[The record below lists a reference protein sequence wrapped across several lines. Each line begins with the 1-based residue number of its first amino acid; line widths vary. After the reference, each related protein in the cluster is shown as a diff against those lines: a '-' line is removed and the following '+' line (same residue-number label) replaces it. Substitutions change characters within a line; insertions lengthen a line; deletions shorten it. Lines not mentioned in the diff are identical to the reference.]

1 MLGHRHSDKICICA
15 AAVAAVIVIIF
26 MMGES
31 MGISR
36 LTEKPLYA
44 EKLFDPGRVHRID
57 IETESWEKVIGEA
70 AMEEYSPCDII
81 IDGEKVK
88 EAGIRAKGNNSLNLT
103 EKYGHS
109 RYSIKVE
116 FDHYIDGGSYLGLDK
131 MSLDASFQ
139 DNSYMKT
146 FLAYDMMDMMDVPAP
161 LCSYA
166 WVTVNGE
173 DWGLFLAVE
182 EPEEA
187 FARRVYGKDHGK
199 LYKPDYRSLEDENAD
214 VALKYTDDDEDSY
227 ENIFRNAKFDTTIND
242 RRRVIEA
249 LKTLSTGENIEGA
262 VDVDGALR
270 YFTVQTFVVNLDSY
284 LGPTGHNY
292 YLYEQNGRLT
302 VLPWDYNLAF
312 GTYSLG
318 MPDPVNDAG
327 LYVNYPIDTPA
338 PGEVMLERPLFHNLM
353 KKAEY
358 YEKYHSYYDKF
369 IGKYFESGYFGV
381 KAKKTAEMIAPYVME
396 DPTAFC
402 TYEEHEKGVDT
413 IVDFCL
419 LRAES
424 VRRQLEGR
432 IPSTIRGQSEDKSG
446 FVDASQVWLP
456 DMGEVADLR

>member
-173 DWGLFLAVE
+173 DWGCSLQWKS
-182 EPEEA
+182 
-187 FARRVYGKDHGK
+187 RRRLLSGGCTEKITASCI
-199 LYKPDYRSLEDENAD
+199 KPDYRSLEDENAD
-214 VALKYTDDDEDSY
+214 VALKYTTMMRTAMR
-227 ENIFRNAKFDTTIND
+227 I
-242 RRRVIEA
+242 
-249 LKTLSTGENIEGA
+249 
-262 VDVDGALR
+262 
-270 YFTVQTFVVNLDSY
+270 
-284 LGPTGHNY
+284 
-292 YLYEQNGRLT
+292 
-302 VLPWDYNLAF
+302 
-312 GTYSLG
+312 YSG
-318 MPDPVNDAG
+318 MLNS
-327 LYVNYPIDTPA
+327 I
-338 PGEVMLERPLFHNLM
+338 RP
-353 KKAEY
+353 
-358 YEKYHSYYDKF
+358 
-369 IGKYFESGYFGV
+369 
-381 KAKKTAEMIAPYVME
+381 
-396 DPTAFC
+396 
-402 TYEEHEKGVDT
+402 
-413 IVDFCL
+413 
-419 LRAES
+419 
-424 VRRQLEGR
+424 
-432 IPSTIRGQSEDKSG
+432 
-446 FVDASQVWLP
+446 
-456 DMGEVADLR
+456 